1 MNNLLVTSNAAKK
14 IIELSKKKEK
24 KMLRISVTG
33 GGCQGFQYNLDME
46 DKYEKKDIIIKKNNA
61 LVVIDKN
68 SLDLIKGSEIDFV
81 EDLIGSR
88 FKINNPKATSS
99 CGCGTSFSL

>member
-1 MNNLLVTSNAAKK
+1 MDNLLVTNNAAKK
-14 IIELSKKKEK
+14 ILELSKKKEK

-46 DKYEKKDIIIKKNNA
+46 DKSEKKDIIIKKNNA
-61 LVVIDKN
+61 VIVIDQN

>member
-1 MNNLLVTSNAAKK
+1 MDNLLVTNNAAKK

-46 DKYEKKDIIIKKNNA
+46 DKSEKKDVIIKKNNA
-61 LVVIDKN
+61 LVVIDEN
-68 SLDLIKGSEIDFV
+68 SLNLIKGSEIDFV

-88 FKINNPKATSS
+88 FKINNPKAASS

>member
-1 MNNLLVTSNAAKK
+1 MDNLLVTSNAAKK
-14 IIELSKKKEK
+14 ILELSKKKEK

-46 DKYEKKDIIIKKNNA
+46 DKSEKKDIIIKKNNA
-61 LVVIDKN
+61 LVVIDQN
-68 SLDLIKGSEIDFV
+68 SLNLIKGSEIDFV

>member
-1 MNNLLVTSNAAKK
+1 MDNLLVTNNAAKK

-46 DKYEKKDIIIKKNNA
+46 NKSEKKDIIIKKNNA
-61 LVVIDKN
+61 LVIIDQN
-68 SLDLIKGSEIDFV
+68 SLNLIKGSEIDFV

>member
-1 MNNLLVTSNAAKK
+1 MDNLLVTNNAVKK

-46 DKYEKKDIIIKKNNA
+46 DKSEKKDIIIKKNNA
-61 LVVIDKN
+61 VIVIDQN
-68 SLDLIKGSEIDFV
+68 SLNLIKGSEIDFV

>member
-1 MNNLLVTSNAAKK
+1 MNNLLVTNNAAKK

-46 DKYEKKDIIIKKNNA
+46 DKSEKKDIIIKKNNA
-61 LVVIDKN
+61 LVVIDQN
-68 SLDLIKGSEIDFV
+68 SLNLIKGSEIDFV

-88 FKINNPKATSS
+88 FKIDNPKATSS

>member
-1 MNNLLVTSNAAKK
+1 MDNLLVTNNAAKK

-46 DKYEKKDIIIKKNNA
+46 NKSKDKDIIIKKRDA
-61 LVVIDKN
+61 VIVIDKI
-68 SLDLIKGSEIDFV
+68 SLNLIKGSEIDFV
-81 EDLIGSR
+81 EDLIGAR
-88 FKINNPKATSS
+88 FKVNNPKATSS
-99 CGCGTSFSL
+99 CSCGTSFSL

>member
-1 MNNLLVTSNAAKK
+1 MDNLLITNNAAKK

-46 DKYEKKDIIIKKNNA
+46 NKSKDKDIIIKKRDA
-61 LVVIDKN
+61 VIVIDKI
-68 SLDLIKGSEIDFV
+68 SLNLIKGSEIDFV
-81 EDLIGSR
+81 EDLIGAR
-88 FKINNPKATSS
+88 FKVNNPKATSS
-99 CGCGTSFSL
+99 CSCGTSFSL

>member
-1 MNNLLVTSNAAKK
+1 MDNLLVTNNAAKK

-61 LVVIDKN
+61 LVVIDQN
-68 SLDLIKGSEIDFV
+68 SLNLIKGSEIDFV
-81 EDLIGSR
+81 SELMGTS
-88 FKINNPKATSS
+88 FKISNPKTKSS
-99 CGCGTSFSL
+99 CGCGISFSI

>member
-99 CGCGTSFSL
+99 CGCGTSFS

>member
-1 MNNLLVTSNAAKK
+1 MDNLLVTNNAAKK
-14 IIELSKKKEK
+14 IIELSKKKDK

-46 DKYEKKDIIIKKNNA
+46 NKSEKKDIIIKKNNA
-61 LVVIDKN
+61 LVVIDQN
-68 SLDLIKGSEIDFV
+68 SLNLIKGSEIDFV

-88 FKINNPKATSS
+88 FKIDNPKATSS

>member
-1 MNNLLVTSNAAKK
+1 MA
-14 IIELSKKKEK
+14 
-24 KMLRISVTG
+24 
-33 GGCQGFQYNLDME
+33 
-46 DKYEKKDIIIKKNNA
+46 EKKDIIIKKNNA
-61 LVVIDKN
+61 LVVIDQN
-68 SLDLIKGSEIDFV
+68 SLNLIKGSEIDFV

>member
-1 MNNLLVTSNAAKK
+1 MDNLLVTNNAAKK

-46 DKYEKKDIIIKKNNA
+46 DKSEKKDIIIKKNNA
-61 LVVIDKN
+61 VIVIDQN

>member
-1 MNNLLVTSNAAKK
+1 MNNLLVTENAAKK
-14 IIELSKKKEK
+14 ILELSKKKDK

-46 DKYEKKDIIIKKNNA
+46 NSINEIDTVISKNGAKIII
-61 LVVIDKN
+61 DEN
-68 SLDLIKGSEIDFV
+68 SLKLIKGSEIDFV
-81 EDLIGSR
+81 EDLVGSR

>member
-1 MNNLLVTSNAAKK
+1 MDNLSVTNNAAKK

-46 DKYEKKDIIIKKNNA
+46 DKSEKKDIIIKKNNA
-61 LVVIDKN
+61 LVVIDQN
-68 SLDLIKGSEIDFV
+68 SLNLIKGSEIDFV

-88 FKINNPKATSS
+88 FKIDNPKATSS

>member
-1 MNNLLVTSNAAKK
+1 MDNLLVTNNAAKK

-46 DKYEKKDIIIKKNNA
+46 DKSKKKDIIIKKNNA
-61 LVVIDKN
+61 LVVIDQS
-68 SLDLIKGSEIDFV
+68 SLNLIKGSEIDFV